1 MIIDTSKK
9 VIKHNFYGFL
19 VTLLVVIAIGTLL
32 ITKIYNEKFLGV
44 SKNLLSVILALVY
57 LLYLLFNY
65 LHDYHYFYFS
75 DEEENKLI
83 FRFFPM
89 KIMIERKSSIEL
101 NKSEFAG
108 FFIERKLV
116 GLREYLIIYQKLN
129 NKIGKYPPISI
140 SILGKEEKTK
150 LISTL
155 NRYGQF
161 KKLL

>member
-1 MIIDTSKK
+1 MIIETSKK

-44 SKNLLSVILALVY
+44 SKNLLSVILAIVY

-108 FFIERKLV
+108 FFIEKKLG